1 MRAGDFPISVAE
13 LIQQAARRYPE
24 RTALVLPDE
33 RVSYADLLERSDLLR
48 RRLQGLGARPGDH
61 IGILMPGG
69 AEFVESM
76 VAVALLGAV
85 AVPLN
90 ARYRLE
96 LADVVRR
103 ADLAYLLTTNRG
115 RLGGEFPATIARC
128 FPGLPGQ
135 PDPTALRLSGA
146 PRLRSVVLVRG
157 ELPGSGYLGARQLA
171 GLESGHGQSAHKP
184 RADELACILFTSG
197 TTAAPKGCMLSHRA
211 LVQRPVARARDR
223 LATGGHD
230 VFWSSGPL
238 YHVASAQ
245 LLLGCFGVAGTFV
258 TSSHFDPAEIVGL
271 LRANPPTTAW
281 PWFPAIIEG
290 LFEEP
295 SFADDVFASARSI
308 GLIGPAEL
316 LRRVQRRFP
325 AAELLTSCGMT
336 ETGGTYAISGR
347 DDTAEVRA
355 TTAGLAEPGVE
366 IEIRAGSRPG
376 SRLARDGEVGE
387 LYVRSP
393 TIMTGYYGTDE
404 GLDEDGWL
412 HTGDLYA
419 RADTGHLSFHG
430 RVKEMLKVGGENVA
444 PVEIEALVAQ
454 HEAVK
459 IVEVVGV
466 PHPQLDE
473 VPVAFVE
480 LKPGA
485 AVGPGELI
493 EFCRGQVAAFKVPR
507 AVYLIGAGEWPMSAT
522 KVDKRVLR
530 LWAADPGSPRNSQP
544 AGDGIPAAT
553 R

>member
-1 MRAGDFPISVAE
+1 MRADDFPISVVE
-13 LIQQAARRYPE
+13 LIQQAAWRFPE

-33 RVSYADLLERSDLLR
+33 RVSYADLFERSDLLR

-69 AEFVESM
+69 AAFVESM
-76 VAVALLGAV
+76 VAVALVGAV

-103 ADLAYLLTTNRG
+103 ADLAYLLTMDRG
-115 RLGGEFPATIARC
+115 RLGGDFVATLARC
-128 FPGLPGQ
+128 FPGLSGQ
-135 PDPTALRLSGA
+135 PDPTALRLPGA
-146 PRLRSVVLVRG
+146 PCLRSVVLVRG
-157 ELPGSGYLGARQLA
+157 ERPGPGYLGAQQLA
-171 GLESGHGQSAHKP
+171 GLESGHGQPAHKP
-184 RADELACILFTSG
+184 SADEMACILFTSG
-197 TTAAPKGCMLSHRA
+197 TTSAPKGCMLTHRA

-223 LATGGHD
+223 LATSGHD

-238 YHVASAQ
+238 YHVAAAQ
-245 LLLGCFGVAGTFV
+245 ILLGCFGVAGTFV

-281 PWFPAIIEG
+281 PWFPAIIES
-290 LFEEP
+290 LLEEP
-295 SFADDVFASARSI
+295 SFTDDVFAEARSI
-308 GLIGPAEL
+308 GLIGPPEL

-347 DDTAEVRA
+347 DDTTEVRA
-355 TTAGLAEPGVE
+355 TTAGLAEAGVE
-366 IEIRAGSRPG
+366 IEIRAGGG

-404 GLDEDGWL
+404 GLDGDGWL
-412 HTGDLYA
+412 QTGDLFA
-419 RADTGHLSFHG
+419 RAATGHLSFFG
-430 RVKEMLKVGGENVA
+430 RLKDMLKVGGENVA
-444 PVEIEALVAQ
+444 AVEIEALVAR

-459 IVEVVGV
+459 IVEVVGA
-466 PHPQLDE
+466 PHPRLDE

-480 LKPGA
+480 LRSGA
-485 AVGPGELI
+485 AVDPGDLI
-493 EFCRGQVAAFKVPR
+493 EFCRGQVAAFKVPH
-507 AVYLIGAGEWPMSAT
+507 AVYLIGTGEWPMSAT

-530 LWAADPGSPRNSQP
+530 RWAADPGSPRTSQP
-544 AGDGIPAAT
+544 AGDGIPAAA

>member
-1 MRAGDFPISVAE
+1 VAE

-24 RTALVLPDE
+24 RAALVLPDE

-61 IGILMPGG
+61 IGILMRGG

-76 VAVALLGAV
+76 IAVALLGAV

-103 ADLAYLLTTNRG
+103 ADLAYLLTTDRG

-128 FPGLPGQ
+128 FPGLSGQ

-157 ELPGSGYLGARQLA
+157 EPAEPGYLGARQLA
-171 GLESGHGQSAHKP
+171 GLESSHGQSAHKP
-184 RADELACILFTSG
+184 RADEPACILFTSG
-197 TTAAPKGCMLSHRA
+197 TTSAPKGCMLSHRA

-245 LLLGCFGVAGTFV
+245 LLIGCFGVAGTFV
-258 TSSHFDPAEIVGL
+258 TTSHFDPAEIVGL

-281 PWFPAIIEG
+281 PWFPAIIEA
-290 LFEEP
+290 LLEEP
-295 SFADDVFASARSI
+295 SFADEVFASARSI
-308 GLIGPAEL
+308 GLIGPPEL

-347 DDTAEVRA
+347 EDTAELRA
-355 TTAGLAEPGVE
+355 TTAGLPEPGVE
-366 IEIRAGSRPG
+366 VEIRAGTR
-376 SRLARDGEVGE
+376 RARDGEVGE

-419 RADTGHLSFHG
+419 RAATGHLSFYG
-430 RVKEMLKVGGENVA
+430 RVKDMLKVGGENVA
-444 PVEIEALVAQ
+444 AVEIEALVAQ

-459 IVEVVGV
+459 MVEVVGV
-466 PHPQLDE
+466 PHPRLDE

-485 AVGPGELI
+485 AVDPSELI

-530 LWAADPGSPRNSQP
+530 RRAADPGSPEASQP